1 MNQNS
6 RKLGR
11 GVCINTSVNVMQARG
26 QMQGAGYF
34 FLTKQKRII
43 PRRVT
48 LSTKECPDPMH
59 VKSDSSISV
68 SLSAEQPF

>member
-34 FLTKQKRII
+34 F
-43 PRRVT
+43 
-48 LSTKECPDPMH
+48 
-59 VKSDSSISV
+59 
-68 SLSAEQPF
+68 